1 MTARGKAVGGTAST
15 PKVCITILHICIYY
29 IGLSELARLV
39 KMFIIYTILN
49 VDILMSDKH
58 VALYIFFLMKIK
70 MKVHYCV
77 HLPNGY
83 LIVPIDLLK
92 VYTPKKALHQQRSL
106 SICFMLICDL
116 IKIIPWTSTDKNY

>member
-1 MTARGKAVGGTAST
+1 MYNH
-15 PKVCITILHICIYY
+15 ITYIYY

-49 VDILMSDKH
+49 VDILLSDKH

-77 HLPNGY
+77 HLPNRY
-83 LIVPIDLLK
+83 LIVSIDLLK

-116 IKIIPWTSTDKNY
+116 IKNYPMDNFYIIHTMFKNYSSTDKNY